1 VSGGRQG
8 ATGGQEPERGG
19 GQTPEQDGGQEPQ
32 EDGGQEPEEGGGQE
46 PEQGGGQEP
55 EQGGGQEPE
64 QGGGQESDEAVSLE
78 DLMAGFR
85 GTSGGATARFAAA
98 QAAIIRD
105 LVGQIIELIGADA
118 EDDDATEP
126 GETAPSGPGH
136 PSGGLPTDGTV
147 DADDLDAMVGFAED
161 AELPDDP
168 VLARLL
174 PDAYRDDPEAS
185 GEFRR
190 YTEQGLRSG
199 KAAAARTV
207 LATLPP
213 GGGRIRLS
221 EPEGQAWL
229 RALNDVRL
237 ALGTRLGVTDDFD
250 DQVADMGAEDPR
262 AAYVGVYQWLA
273 FLQESLVQALSR

>member
-1 VSGGRQG
+1 
-8 ATGGQEPERGG
+8 
-19 GQTPEQDGGQEPQ
+19 
-32 EDGGQEPEEGGGQE
+32 
-46 PEQGGGQEP
+46 
-55 EQGGGQEPE
+55 
-64 QGGGQESDEAVSLE
+64 VSLE

-105 LVGQIIELIGADA
+105 LVGQIVELIGADA
-118 EDDDATEP
+118 QDDSAIGLGERAP
-126 GETAPSGPGH
+126 GVPGRRE
-136 PSGGLPTDGTV
+136 GGRPADQTV
-147 DADDLDAMVGFAED
+147 DAADLEAMVGFAEN
-161 AELPDDP
+161 AELSDDP

-174 PDAYRDDPEAS
+174 PDAYSDDPEAS

-199 KAAAARTV
+199 KVAAARTV

-221 EPEGQAWL
+221 EAEAQAWL

-237 ALGTRLGVTDDFD
+237 ALGVRLGVTDDFD
-250 DQVADMGAEDPR
+250 EQVAGMGPDDPR
-262 AAYVGVYQWLA
+262 SPYVGVYQWLA
-273 FLQESLVQALSR
+273 FLQETLVQALS

>member
-1 VSGGRQG
+1 MTGSEQG
-8 ATGGQEPERGG
+8 ATGRDRPEPDR
-19 GQTPEQDGGQEPQ
+19 
-32 EDGGQEPEEGGGQE
+32 
-46 PEQGGGQEP
+46 EQGATGD
-55 EQGGGQEPE
+55 
-64 QGGGQESDEAVSLE
+64 GGQESDEAVSLE

-85 GTSGGATARFAAA
+85 GTSSGATARFAAA

-105 LVGQIIELIGADA
+105 LVGQVIELIGAD
-118 EDDDATEP
+118 EQDDGSTSPAD
-126 GETAPSGPGH
+126 TAAAKPSQPA
-136 PSGGLPTDGTV
+136 SGLPTEGTV
-147 DADDLDAMVGFAED
+147 DADDLAAMVGLTD
-161 AELPDDP
+161 NAELPDDP

-207 LATLPP
+207 LATLPAS
-213 GGGRIRLS
+213 GGRIRLT
-221 EPEGQAWL
+221 EPEAQAWL

-250 DQVADMGAEDPR
+250 DQVSDMAPEDPR

-273 FLQESLVQALSR
+273 FLQETLVQALGR

>member
-1 VSGGRQG
+1 VTSGEQGAPGGR
-8 ATGGQEPERGG
+8 EPRSRPE
-19 GQTPEQDGGQEPQ
+19 QPEQDGGQEP
-32 EDGGQEPEEGGGQE
+32 
-46 PEQGGGQEP
+46 
-55 EQGGGQEPE
+55 
-64 QGGGQESDEAVSLE
+64 DEAVSLE

-85 GTSGGATARFAAA
+85 GTSSGATARFAAA

-105 LVGQIIELIGADA
+105 LVGQVIELIGADE
-118 EDDDATEP
+118 EDGTTLPADAATP
-126 GETAPSGPGH
+126 ASAPAPK
-136 PSGGLPTDGTV
+136 PAQPAGGLPTEGTV
-147 DADDLDAMVGFAED
+147 DADDLAAMVELTD
-161 AELPDDP
+161 NAELPDDP

-190 YTEQGLRSG
+190 YTEQGLRSS

-207 LATLPP
+207 LATLPAS
-213 GGGRIRLS
+213 GGRIRLT
-221 EPEGQAWL
+221 EPEAQAWL

-250 DQVADMGAEDPR
+250 DQVTDMGAEDPR

-273 FLQESLVQALSR
+273 FLQETLVQALSR